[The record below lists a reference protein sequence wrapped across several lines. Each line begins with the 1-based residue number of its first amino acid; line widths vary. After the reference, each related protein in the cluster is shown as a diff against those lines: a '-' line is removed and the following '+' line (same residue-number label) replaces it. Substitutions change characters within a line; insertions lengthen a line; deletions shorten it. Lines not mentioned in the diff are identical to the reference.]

1 MNKFSVLIICVASTS
16 IFMHCSGRKT
26 INMNQPP
33 SQTSVRINLANGTYQ
48 EGIIVTGD
56 KDKLI
61 YVNAE
66 SHRVDT
72 LDNFNII
79 SVVESEYNYDFY
91 GNIIP
96 KSEINEYKNYKNT
109 FLYGAGGLF
118 LGTAVGFGAF
128 VAILA
133 ADSNQVTAA
142 NLVMAGFGIAGAAV
156 FGMMGYSN
164 DFDAAVEKVRN
175 ARYEEEQKQM
185 IEEKKKLE
193 ELKKQKEELLKRK
206 KKQEEQ

>member
-1 MNKFSVLIICVASTS
+1 MNKVTVFLILIVTT
-16 IFMHCSGRKT
+16 FLLMQCSSRKT
-26 INMNQPP
+26 INMEQPP

-56 KDKLI
+56 NNKLI

-72 LDNFNII
+72 LDNFNITSI
-79 SVVESEYNYDFY
+79 VESEYDYDFY
-91 GNIIP
+91 GNVIP
-96 KSEINEYKNYKNT
+96 KSEINEYKSYKNT
-109 FLYGAGGLF
+109 FLYGAGGLV

-156 FGMMGYSN
+156 FGMMGHSS
-164 DFDAAVEKVRN
+164 DVDAAVDKARN
-175 ARYEEEQKQM
+175 ARYKEEQKQM
-185 IEEKKKLE
+185 VDEKKKLE
-193 ELKKQKEELLKRK
+193 ELKKQKEALK
-206 KKQEEQ
+206 KKQKKQ

>member
-1 MNKFSVLIICVASTS
+1 MNKLSVFVLFVAGT
-16 IFMHCSGRKT
+16 FALVQCSGTKT

-48 EGIIVTGD
+48 EGIIVNGD

-66 SHRVDT
+66 THQVDT

-79 SVVESEYNYDFY
+79 SVVESEYDYDFY

-109 FLYGAGGLF
+109 FLYGAGGLV

-156 FGMMGYSN
+156 FGMMGYSS
-164 DFDAAVEKVRN
+164 DFDAAVDKARN

-193 ELKKQKEELLKRK
+193 ELKKQKEQLLKRK
-206 KKQEEQ
+206 GKEE

>member
-1 MNKFSVLIICVASTS
+1 MNKVTIIILIVAAF
-16 IFMHCSGRKT
+16 ILMQCGGRKM
-26 INMNQPP
+26 INMEQPP

-56 KDKLI
+56 EKKLV
-61 YVNAE
+61 YVDAE

-72 LDNFNII
+72 LDNFNITSI
-79 SVVESEYNYDFY
+79 VESEYDYDFY
-91 GNIIP
+91 GNVIP
-96 KSEINEYKNYKNT
+96 KSEINQYKGYKNT
-109 FLYGAGGLF
+109 FLYGAGGLV

-164 DFDAAVEKVRN
+164 DVDTAVEKARK
-175 ARYEEEQKQM
+175 ARYKEEQKQM
-185 IEEKKKLE
+185 VEEKKKLE
-193 ELKKQKEELLKRK
+193 ELKKQKEALQ
-206 KKQEEQ
+206 KKQKKQ

>member
-1 MNKFSVLIICVASTS
+1 MNKAGVCILSLIIVFALLQ
-16 IFMHCSGRKT
+16 CSGRKT
-26 INMNQPP
+26 INMEEPP

-56 KDKLI
+56 EKKLV

-72 LDNFNII
+72 LDSFNITSI
-79 SVVESEYNYDFY
+79 VESEYDYDFY
-91 GNIIP
+91 GNVIP
-96 KSEINEYKNYKNT
+96 KSEINQHKSYKNT
-109 FLYGAGGLF
+109 FLYGAGGLV

-128 VAILA
+128 VAVLA
-133 ADSNQVTAA
+133 ADSNQVAAA

-156 FGMMGYSN
+156 FGMMGHSSDVEN
-164 DFDAAVEKVRN
+164 AVEKARE
-175 ARYEEEQKQM
+175 ARYKEEQKQM

-193 ELKKQKEELLKRK
+193 ELKKQKDELK
-206 KKQEEQ
+206 KKQGKQ

>member
-1 MNKFSVLIICVASTS
+1 MNKFSVYIALIV
-16 IFMHCSGRKT
+16 IFTLMQCSGRKT
-26 INMNQPP
+26 INMEQPP
-33 SQTSVRINLANGTYQ
+33 SQTSVRINLANGISQ

-61 YVNAE
+61 YVNAA

-72 LDNFNII
+72 LDAFNII
-79 SVVESEYNYDFY
+79 SIEESENDYDFY
-91 GNIIP
+91 GNVIP
-96 KSEINEYKNYKNT
+96 KSEINQHKSYKNT
-109 FLYGAGGLF
+109 FLYGAGGLV

-156 FGMMGYSN
+156 FGMMGHSS
-164 DFDAAVEKVRN
+164 DVDAAVEKARD
-175 ARYEEEQKQM
+175 ARYKDEQKQM
-185 IEEKKKLE
+185 IEEKRKLE
-193 ELKKQKEELLKRK
+193 ELKKQKEELQ
-206 KKQEEQ
+206 KKQKKQ